1 MTIYCSTREVEWD
14 RMGNGDFAKLLVEYE
29 WDTEMNTLVVYS
41 VVYEGLEWIDYL
53 NDTTRQYITNY
64 ISERLEDDYK

>member
-1 MTIYCSTREVEWD
+1 MAIVNSTHEVEWD

-29 WDTEMNTLVVYS
+29 WNTETDSLLIIS

-53 NDTTRQYITNY
+53 NAATRNYLRQYMK
-64 ISERLEDDYK
+64 ERLQK

>member
-1 MTIYCSTREVEWD
+1 MAIVNNTHEVEWD

-29 WDTEMNTLVVYS
+29 WNTETDSLLIIS

-53 NDTTRQYITNY
+53 NAATRNYLRQYIN
-64 ISERLEDDYK
+64 ERLEK

>member
-1 MTIYCSTREVEWD
+1 MAIVNNTHEVEWD

-29 WDTEMNTLVVYS
+29 WNTDTDSLVICS

-53 NDTTRQYITNY
+53 NAATRNYLRQYMK
-64 ISERLEDDYK
+64 ERLEK